1 MGSKG
6 HGMKR
11 NSHGVNTY
19 MSVSLVDLEQQHKT
33 KPKPSTRMDRSWP
46 VIGDIR
52 YPFDT
57 VVSRAYKKSP
67 QTHVRYFV

>member
-11 NSHGVNTY
+11 NSDGVNTY
-19 MSVSLVDLEQQHKT
+19 MSVSLVDLEQHKT
-33 KPKPSTRMDRSWP
+33 KPSTRMGRSWP

-52 YPFDT
+52 CPFDM
-57 VVSRAYKKSP
+57 VEPRAQTFSFSP
-67 QTHVRYFV
+67 QAHVRVCV